1 MNAPPTTRPVF
12 SLRAGLVAIHDVVM
26 AAISFEL
33 AVWLRYLT
41 YGAPQE
47 FGFLWEGTAI
57 FTAVAAVTFWA
68 VGLYR
73 GIWYYASLSD
83 LIAIAKAVTIA
94 SLVFLPLLFAVNR
107 IGVLP
112 RSALAIN
119 WVLLIVLLAGPRFL
133 YRLLK
138 DGNLSFVLERT
149 DDPRVPVLLAGVTD
163 AAETFIRE
171 TGRSRQ
177 APYRVIGLL
186 DREPTRVGRDI
197 RGVRVLGTFGEFGD
211 VVTRL
216 RSRYLSP
223 QRLILA
229 SDLIDR
235 ATVQTLFAQ
244 ATALGMTVTRL
255 PRVTELRDHD
265 PSGAP
270 TARAVRPVDIEDL
283 LGRTQRVLDRAPVER
298 LIAGR
303 RVLVTGAGG
312 TIGAELARQIAALGP
327 MRLVLIDNGEHNL
340 YRIDL
345 ELAERNLA
353 PARLA
358 ALADVREPDRL
369 SAIFRAERP
378 ELVFHAAAYK
388 HVPLAE
394 ANPCATVLTNVAG
407 TLAVARA
414 ARAHGARALVLI
426 STDKAV
432 NPSSVMGATKRIAEM
447 ILQAFGADAGAAT
460 RYVTV
465 RFGNVLG
472 STGSVV
478 PLFERQLARGGPLT
492 VTHPEATRYFM
503 TTGEAVELVLQASA
517 RERDAGGKVYVLD
530 MGEPVAINQLAEQM
544 IRLAGLTPG
553 RDVKI
558 EYVGLRPG
566 EKLKEEIFHSG
577 EPPAPTDTP
586 GLLLAAARTID
597 ADVLFGQVDRLIQAA
612 ARGDQP
618 EALRLIAE
626 IVPEYRGHQ
635 AEPVRYAVPNA

>member
-1 MNAPPTTRPVF
+1 MNAPPATRPVF
-12 SLRAGLVAIHDVVM
+12 SLRAGLVAVHDVAM
-26 AAISFEL
+26 AAISFEF

-47 FGFLWEGTAI
+47 FGFLWEGTVI
-57 FTAVAAVTFWA
+57 FAAVAAATFWA

-119 WVLLIVLLAGPRFL
+119 WVLLIVLLAVPRFL

-138 DGNLSFVLERT
+138 DGNLSFVLERA

-177 APYRVIGLL
+177 TPYRVIGLL
-186 DREPTRVGRDI
+186 DRERTRVGRDI
-197 RGVRVLGTFGEFGD
+197 RGVRVLGTFGEFND

-216 RSRYLSP
+216 RSRYLLP

-229 SDLIDR
+229 SDQIDR

-244 ATALGMTVTRL
+244 ATSLGMTVTRL

-265 PSGAP
+265 PSAAP
-270 TARAVRPVDIEDL
+270 TVRAVRPVDIEDL
-283 LGRTQRVLDRAPVER
+283 LGRTQRVLDRTPVER
-298 LIAGR
+298 LIDGR

-312 TIGAELARQIAALGP
+312 TIGAELTRQIAALGP
-327 MRLVLIDNGEHNL
+327 ARLVLVDNGEHNL

-353 PARLA
+353 LARVA
-358 ALADVREPDRL
+358 ALADVRDPDRL
-369 SAIFRAERP
+369 GAIFTTERP

-394 ANPCATVLTNVAG
+394 ANPCETVLTNVAG

-414 ARAHGARALVLI
+414 AKAHGVRALVLI

-447 ILQAFGADAGAAT
+447 ILQALGADAGAT

-503 TTGEAVELVLQASA
+503 TTREAVELVLQASA

-544 IRLAGLTPG
+544 IRLAGMAPG

-566 EKLKEEIFHSG
+566 EKLQEEIFHSG
-577 EPPAPTDTP
+577 EPPVPTDTA
-586 GLLLAAARTID
+586 GLLLASARTID

-612 ARGDQP
+612 ARGD
-618 EALRLIAE
+618 ELKTLRLIAE

-635 AEPVRYAVPNA
+635 AEAMRCAAPGA